1 MSLVVDIEKTLPGF
15 TLRMAF
21 AAERETLALLGAS
34 GSGKSMTLK
43 AIAGIVTPDRGRI
56 EVDGRVLF
64 DSDKHVNLPPQQ
76 RRVGYLFQ
84 QYALFPHMTA
94 RQNLL
99 CGVRGDK
106 KGAGAKADGML
117 ATLGLTAAAEKLP
130 AQLSGG
136 EQRIALGRILLNEP
150 DILLLDEPFSALD
163 SHLRFALEGELRRTI
178 RDFGKT
184 VVLVSHDRDE
194 AYRLSDAMALVEH
207 GHVTAR
213 GTREAIFAHPRTR
226 AGAALTG
233 CKNLSPIT
241 LLPDGRILADDWGV
255 ALAAGDVP
263 KAARYVGVRMHA
275 VQYGP
280 GENEVH
286 GAVTEVVENPFSCTV
301 MVQPQGG
308 KKPLGWEVDKS
319 WWRDHGADSVTLHLP
334 REALLLLEE

>member
-1 MSLVVDIEKTLPGF
+1 MSLVVDVEKRLPGF
-15 TLRMAF
+15 TLKMVF
-21 AAERETLALLGAS
+21 AAEKETLALLGAS

-43 AIAGIVTPDRGRI
+43 CIAGIVTPDRGHI

-64 DSDKHVNLPPQQ
+64 DSDKRINLPPQQ

-99 CGVRGDK
+99 CGVRDK
-106 KGAGAKADGML
+106 KGAGAKADAML
-117 ATLGLTAAAEKLP
+117 ATLGLTAAADKLP

-136 EQRIALGRILLNEP
+136 EQQRIALGRILLNGP

-178 RDFGKT
+178 RDFGRT

-194 AYRLSDAMALVEH
+194 AYRLSDTMALVEN

-213 GTREAIFAHPRTR
+213 GTKEAIFAHPRTR

-241 LLPDGRILADDWGV
+241 LLPDGRMLADDWGV
-255 ALAAGDVP
+255 ALAAGTVP
-263 KAARYVGVRMHA
+263 KAARYVGIRMHA

-280 GENEVH
+280 GENEIH
-286 GAVTEVVENPFSCTV
+286 GAVYLVLPGAGKSPWAGKWTNR
-301 MVQPQGG
+301 GG
-308 KKPLGWEVDKS
+308 AS
-319 WWRDHGADSVTLHLP
+319 IRRA
-334 REALLLLEE
+334 A